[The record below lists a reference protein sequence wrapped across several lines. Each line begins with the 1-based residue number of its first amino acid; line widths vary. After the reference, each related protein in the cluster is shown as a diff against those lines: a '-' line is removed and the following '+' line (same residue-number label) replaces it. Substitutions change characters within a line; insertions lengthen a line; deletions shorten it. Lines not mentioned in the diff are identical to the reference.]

1 MPSPHH
7 LWSSLRQVFAS
18 FFVKVAKKILEIILL
33 VWFSDTTKTL
43 STIYGDIMI
52 LDDDL
57 SVKGDEEDDAMSSSS
72 GISSSSFS
80 NSSVY
85 NRERTERMLDEI
97 LEDENEDIF
106 DDDVDES
113 SISCMDNIEEVKRI
127 NGKCIT
133 KTIDQNKQLIK
144 HLGKNDSL
152 SENNTQLFNRNV
164 GTVVLD
170 LVR

>member
-1 MPSPHH
+1 MSSPSQ
-7 LWSSLRQVFAS
+7 LWSCLLSVFAS
-18 FFVKVAKKILEIILL
+18 ILVKVAKKVLSITLL
-33 VWFSDTTKTL
+33 IWFPDATKTL

-57 SVKGDEEDDAMSSSS
+57 GGKEDEKDEEDDAMSSSS

-113 SISCMDNIEEVKRI
+113 SISCMDNVEEVKRI

-133 KTIDQNKQLIK
+133 KSIDQNTQLVK
-144 HLGKNDSL
+144 HLGKNDSM
-152 SENNTQLFNRNV
+152 SEHIQLLRRNS
-164 GTVVLD
+164 VV
-170 LVR
+170 RR

>member
-1 MPSPHH
+1 MSAPHH
-7 LWSSLRQVFAS
+7 LWSSLRQVFNS
-18 FFVKVAKKILEIILL
+18 IFVRLAKKILELILL
-33 VWFSDTTKTL
+33 VWFSDATKTL

-57 SVKGDEEDDAMSSSS
+57 SRNRDEEDDAMSSSS

-133 KTIDQNKQLIK
+133 KTIDQNKQLVK
-144 HLGKNDSL
+144 HLGNNDSL
-152 SENNTQLFNRNV
+152 SENNTQLLNRNS
-164 GTVVLD
+164 VV
-170 LVR
+170 RR